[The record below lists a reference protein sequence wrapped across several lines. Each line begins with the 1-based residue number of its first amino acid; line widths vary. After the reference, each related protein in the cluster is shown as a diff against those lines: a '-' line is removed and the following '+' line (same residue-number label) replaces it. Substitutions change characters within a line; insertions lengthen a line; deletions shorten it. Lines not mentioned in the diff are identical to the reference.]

1 MLISLTAH
9 PARGLRRC
17 DRWTHTPPPQ
27 AHSTIH
33 AHVHAHHDHDGT
45 RHARWPRQRRAATW
59 PMARRITRCP
69 TSPRVKSPHS
79 PHAHTH
85 TQTQGCTHTHTHAG
99 THVPTNAHG
108 RTIEMAQ
115 AEADGRA
122 HAARG
127 LAASRWRPQR
137 ACIRRAPSRGRMA
150 SPARWIPR
158 LGRLLAGRTRASP
171 AGRRPRACRRVRG
184 RA

>member
-85 TQTQGCTHTHTHAG
+85 TQTQGCTHTHTRRHARTHERPRTHNRDG
-99 THVPTNAHG
+99 TSG
-108 RTIEMAQ
+108 
-115 AEADGRA
+115 
-122 HAARG
+122 
-127 LAASRWRPQR
+127 
-137 ACIRRAPSRGRMA
+137 
-150 SPARWIPR
+150 
-158 LGRLLAGRTRASP
+158 
-171 AGRRPRACRRVRG
+171 GRRTGACRPWPRRLALEASARMHQASTESRKDG
-184 RA
+184 ESSEMDPSSW